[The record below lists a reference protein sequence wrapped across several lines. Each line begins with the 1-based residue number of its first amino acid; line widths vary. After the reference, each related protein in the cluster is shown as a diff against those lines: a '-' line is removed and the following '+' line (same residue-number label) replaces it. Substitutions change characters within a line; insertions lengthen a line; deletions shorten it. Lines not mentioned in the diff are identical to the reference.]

1 LRALDAVLGAEVD
14 LADADRGRG
23 DLDALVLAAELQ
35 RLLEAKLLR
44 RDQLLEV
51 GRGGGADVGL
61 LLLGGDVHIHVVCA

>member
-14 LADADRGRG
+14 LADADRVGG

-35 RLLEAKLLR
+35 RLLEAELLR

-51 GRGGGADVGL
+51 VRGGGADVGL